1 MSFKT
6 KINNYYFGFKKIVI
20 NEIRKKINKKVYSL
34 TDFVVGNIPIT
45 KICVENNKVSIYS
58 NENLIDIKLFSIDEL
73 WEICYKL

>member
-34 TDFVVGNIPIT
+34 TDFVVGNISIT